1 MVEIHKVPS
10 PNFGR
15 RSAGPINMLVVHYT
29 AMASAEAALARLSD
43 PAAEVSS
50 HYLIAQTGEIY
61 QLVDEADRAWHAGVA
76 QWGRYTDVNSRSI
89 GIELDNMGI
98 DDHGA
103 FIPYPDI
110 QMQALGDLMRDILAR
125 HTIPAR
131 NIVGH
136 SDVAPLRKQD
146 PGDEFPWHH
155 FAEAG
160 IGAWPNAVDAVPTAD
175 VVSGDR
181 GPLVRRFQ
189 QSLRRYGYGLQ
200 VDGQFGPET
209 RAVVIAFQR
218 HFRAT
223 KVDGVGDGETQ
234 AILKALLRDA

>member
-10 PNFGR
+10 LNFGR

-29 AMASAEAALARLSD
+29 AMVSAEAALARLVD
-43 PAAEVSS
+43 PAAEVSA
-50 HYLIAQTGEIY
+50 HYLIARTGEIY
-61 QLVDEADRAWHAGVA
+61 QLVDEANRAWHAGVA
-76 QWGRYTDVNSRSI
+76 QWGRYKDVNSRSI
-89 GIELDNMGI
+89 GIEIDNIGT
-98 DDHGA
+98 DDQGA
-103 FIPYPDI
+103 FVDFPDV

-136 SDVAPLRKQD
+136 SDVAPARKQD
-146 PGDEFPWHH
+146 PGNKFPWHY

-160 IGAWPNAVDAVPTAD
+160 IGAWPNAVAVAA
-175 VVSGDR
+175 SGALAIGDS
-181 GPLVRRFQ
+181 GSLVRRFQ
-189 QSLRRYGYGLQ
+189 QSLRRYGYGLR

-218 HFRAT
+218 HFRSAQ
-223 KVDGVGDGETQ
+223 VDGIGDSETQ
-234 AILKALLRDA
+234 AILQALLRDA